1 MNHLV
6 KKDIVVLVGSLRK
19 ESYSRKMAEAMKAF
33 APETWNMHIVE
44 IGDMPLYNEDLEGV
58 NVQPP
63 TSWVAFREQLA
74 HANAVLIVTPEY
86 NRSTSAALKNA
97 IDIGS
102 RPYTKNLWSN
112 KPAAIVSISPGAI
125 GGFGANN
132 HLRQSL
138 ACLNTPVLTAPE
150 MYIGNVHKLFDRSG
164 QLLTDSGIDK
174 LIERFF
180 NLFERWVE
188 RF

>member
-102 RPYTKNLWSN
+102 RPYTK
-112 KPAAIVSISPGAI
+112 
-125 GGFGANN
+125 
-132 HLRQSL
+132 
-138 ACLNTPVLTAPE
+138 T
-150 MYIGNVHKLFDRSG
+150 SG
-164 QLLTDSGIDK
+164 VTS
-174 LIERFF
+174 RPP
-180 NLFERWVE
+180 
-188 RF
+188 